1 MVSSAAQRCL
11 DGAGTHLRHGRYLLD
26 AHLLQVEECD
36 AGLLALAQHTDG
48 AVQGRYL
55 LSIIVGLH
63 GQVLQGGCRVLIVET
78 QVMLHSLEMVLIG
91 GEGNAVHPRAER
103 REPLVAVQSA
113 PHTDEGLLREVIAQ
127 RLIATRLYEEVA
139 AHRAQI
145 PLHQSAECTPIVQ
158 EQHTGDKEYFF
169 GGGHGEII
177 MNYEF

>member
-11 DGAGTHLRHGRYLLD
+11 DGSDRHFRHGRYLLD
-26 AHLLQVEECD
+26 AHLLQVEERD

-48 AVQGRYL
+48 AVQSRYL
-55 LSIIVGLH
+55 LGIIVGLH
-63 GQVLQGGCRVLIVET
+63 GQVLQGGCHVLIVET

-91 GEGNAVHPRAER
+91 GEGDAVHPRAER

-169 GGGHGEII
+169 GSRHGEII